1 MRRLV
6 SFTVLLTAAA
16 GCQKSD
22 TETLARLGR
31 RLADRGQAALD
42 DVRARLDV
50 KWSPAEPSL
59 EDRVRLRLRYDG
71 DLGEAPVEIKVDG
84 VQVEVSGKARSA
96 EHKNRIV
103 TLIETTKGVERV
115 IDTIVVDSGPPPAVE
130 PPKTP
135 EPPPPPPSDPPEPK
149 KEEP

>member
-6 SFTVLLTAAA
+6 YTTVLLTAAS

-31 RLADRGQAALD
+31 RLAERGQSALA

-50 KWSPAEPSL
+50 KWTPPGEPTL
-59 EDRVRLRLRYDG
+59 EERVRLRLRYDG
-71 DLGEAPVEIKVDG
+71 DLGELPVEIKVDG
-84 VQVEVSGKARSA
+84 VLVEVSGKVRNA

-115 IDTIVVDSGPPPAVE
+115 IDT
-130 PPKTP
+130 
-135 EPPPPPPSDPPEPK
+135 
-149 KEEP
+149 